1 MKAMTDLRQTETNAA
16 DDSSGRAFGLDGNL
30 YLPVLLAVLGALGLF
45 AVLNLGLRLGFVTAG
60 IATGLPLAVVLGW
73 ALLLKQGKPA
83 GYDRDLI
90 EHWLGGG
97 HFTRA
102 AGDQGGIA
110 E

>member
-1 MKAMTDLRQTETNAA
+1 MTELRHTETNAA

-30 YLPVLLAVLGALGLF
+30 YLPVLLSVLGALALF
-45 AVLNLGLRLGFVTAG
+45 GVLGVLLHVNYVVAGTSAAIPLG
-60 IATGLPLAVVLGW
+60 IVLGW

-90 EHWLGGG
+90 EHLLGGG
-97 HFTRA
+97 NFTRVT
-102 AGDQGGIA
+102 GEQGRLL